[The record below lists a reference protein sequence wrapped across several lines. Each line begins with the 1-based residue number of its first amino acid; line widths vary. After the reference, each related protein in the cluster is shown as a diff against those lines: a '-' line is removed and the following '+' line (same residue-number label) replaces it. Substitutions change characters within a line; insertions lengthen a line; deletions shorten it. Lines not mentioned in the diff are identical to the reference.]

1 MFWKSLR
8 LNRSIGD
15 SHRNDD
21 AVLCFVPLLQL
32 TDAKDKL
39 RAVAKHLEV
48 PEMQVC
54 LCGGYVWGR
63 KCGVGVHVCG

>member
-15 SHRNDD
+15 SHRSDD

-48 PEMQVC
+48 PEMQVRVWGGM
-54 LCGGYVWGR
+54 CGGVS
-63 KCGVGVHVCG
+63 VV